1 MKGLTKRLAEQQ
13 LILLML
19 VGVVLFLTGCSST
32 PKIKEVTITTTA
44 TEKLQLNI
52 HAPKPVVLQDV
63 EWIIVTEENIAEV
76 WESLRKDNEG
86 VALFALR
93 HKDYGTLALN
103 LAEIRAKLGEYVII
117 LKKYKEYYEEKK

>member
-19 VGVVLFLTGCSST
+19 VVVVLFLTGCSST
-32 PKIKEVTITTTA
+32 PKKIDVVTTP

-76 WESLRKDNEG
+76 WETLRKDNEG